1 MKFHQENDVAGYT
14 ISSYGDSDVVVGG
27 CSYPLPVC
35 VFSTVRPIAWPRSD
49 SGRVSEHSFSFL
61 MEYDLEVLLWGTGN
75 ELVVD
80 YFSILYKLSGT
91 GLPVEIMTTPAACR
105 TFNVLCL
112 EKRRVGAVIFSLI

>member
-1 MKFHQENDVAGYT
+1 MKFHRENDVTNAT
-14 ISSYGDSDVVVGG
+14 ISSYRDTEVVVGG
-27 CSYPLPVC
+27 RSYPLPVC
-35 VFSTVRPIAWPRSD
+35 VFSTCGPVVWPYQE
-49 SGRVSEHSFSFL
+49 GGYVSEDNFSFL

-75 ELVVD
+75 NIVVE
-80 YFSILYKLSGT
+80 YFGILPKLAGG